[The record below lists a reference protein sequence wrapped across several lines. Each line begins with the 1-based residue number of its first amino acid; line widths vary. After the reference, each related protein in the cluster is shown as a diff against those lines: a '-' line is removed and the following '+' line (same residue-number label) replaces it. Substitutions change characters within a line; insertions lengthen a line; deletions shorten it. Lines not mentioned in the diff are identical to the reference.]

1 MMFVAA
7 LMTLAFSPE
16 RPETPFEQVTPQVA
30 AERVSQCGL
39 GTVTISYDELLQ
51 SDVLTSAGATSV
63 SVEQLACA
71 DRAVSYYQLE
81 LPPAL
86 QPRYDAIRAA
96 RLAAHARVEAR
107 AWLAERGMLERLPRY
122 EAGVTDEGAFTR
134 QLERLCGPRAEGAF
148 QSEYGFHAISPDWA
162 RRTFEPFEDGAE
174 ALTCLMKAAFAA
186 GFEIGFVGNEAA
198 SNQD

>member
-16 RPETPFEQVTPQVA
+16 RPATAFDRVTPQVA

-39 GTVTISYDELLQ
+39 GAVTTSYDEVLQ
-51 SDVLTSAGATSV
+51 SGVLRAPGATAV
-63 SVEQLACA
+63 SDEQLACA
-71 DRAVSYYQLE
+71 DRAASDYLLE
-81 LPPAL
+81 LPPAV

-96 RLAAHARVEAR
+96 RLSAHARVEGR
-107 AWLAERGMLERLPRY
+107 AWLAKRGLLGRLPRY
-122 EAGVTDEGAFTR
+122 EAGVTDEAAFTR

-162 RRTFEPFEDGAE
+162 RRSFKRFEEGAG
-174 ALTCLMKAAFAA
+174 ALLCLMNAAQAA
-186 GFEIGFVGNEAA
+186 GFEIGFIGREAPSNE
-198 SNQD
+198 D